1 MFIIA
6 GFYVTGSLGQIKLS
20 NLSLR
25 RSTAPPWPVDSV
37 VAIFDRPTRDGL
49 NLYQRGAV
57 LYVLISTSS
66 LGLHAGI
73 QIFKSDF
80 AYCLI
85 LIL

>member
-37 VAIFDRPTRDGL
+37 VAIFDRPTLDGL

-66 LGLHAGI
+66 RRYSNI
-73 QIFKSDF
+73 QVRFCLLSDF
-80 AYCLI
+80 DFVGHL
-85 LIL
+85 